1 MKTTFILCTSSDT
14 NEPTHVVCVT
24 QPAIYV
30 LPSFNLV
37 SGCNDPNLR
46 VSALKWFENGCKS
59 VVKTA
64 RSQPP
69 GFLRALAKVRQNR
82 NQVNI
87 AELAGAVGI
96 SEKFMTYCI
105 DDVKWKG
112 AVARIP
118 MANRQKFI
126 DAVDKLELLTLL

>member
-14 NEPTHVVCVT
+14 NEPTHVICIT
-24 QPAIYV
+24 QPAIYS

-37 SGCNDPNLR
+37 SGCNDPKLR
-46 VSALKWFENGCKS
+46 KSALKWFENGCKS
-59 VVKTA
+59 VVKTV

-69 GFLRALAKVRQNR
+69 GFLEALAKVRQNR

-87 AELAGAVGI
+87 ADMAESVGI
-96 SEKFMTYCI
+96 SEKFMTLCI

-118 MANRQKFI
+118 MANRQRFI
-126 DAVDKLELLTLL
+126 EGVSKLGL